1 MIKNIMEQIN
11 KDVYFVALK
20 VFLVNDSG
28 QFLITKDRFGDW
40 DIPGGRL
47 RENDFEASFESII
60 ERKMKEELGS
70 DLRYELGEPIVYM
83 RHERDEILASGER
96 AKRRIFAIGYQAK
109 YLGGNLALGKN
120 HEKHEWVPID
130 SFIPEN
136 YFKGGWLK
144 GVKEF
149 QEKYNKLK

>member
-1 MIKNIMEQIN
+1 MEQIN

-20 VFLVNDSG
+20 VFLINDSG

-60 ERKMKEELGS
+60 ERKMREELGTGVQ
-70 DLRYELGEPIVYM
+70 YKLGEPIVYM
-83 RHERDEILASGER
+83 RHERDEILPTGER
-96 AKRRIFAIGYQAK
+96 AKRRIFAIGYHAK
-109 YLGGNLALGKN
+109 YLGGELALGKN
-120 HEKHEWVPID
+120 HEKHEWVSIK
-130 SFIPEN
+130 SFKPED

-149 QEKYNKLK
+149 QGKFED